1 MSDWMRVVVG
11 VDGSAESQKALR
23 WAYDEARAH
32 GAELVAVGVR
42 ALPPPIVD
50 PPSYGGFGWSTQIV
64 SAQDL
69 VALLDGTVRSVLG
82 EDAENVRTMV
92 VDGNAAPAL
101 IKAAEGADLL
111 VVGSRGHGAF
121 TGMLLGS
128 VSLHAVTHA
137 PGAVTVVR

>member
-23 WAYDEARAH
+23 WAYDEARTH

-50 PPSYGGFGWSTQIV
+50 PPSYGGFGW
-64 SAQDL
+64 
-69 VALLDGTVRSVLG
+69 
-82 EDAENVRTMV
+82 TMV

-128 VSLHAVTHA
+128 VSLHVVTHA